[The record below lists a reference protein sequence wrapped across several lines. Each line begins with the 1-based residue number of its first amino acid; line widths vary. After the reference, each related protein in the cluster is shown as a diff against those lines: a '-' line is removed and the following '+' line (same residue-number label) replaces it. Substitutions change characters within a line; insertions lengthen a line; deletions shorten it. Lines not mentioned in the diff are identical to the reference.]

1 MSQAGLK
8 AGLVGG
14 AVAVLVA
21 VLGAVVP
28 CFGCLSWVVYVGAGA
43 LAAYWLT
50 PPRSAGDGAGAGA
63 IAGVIA
69 GLVGGIVSTIMA
81 AVMFAIR
88 GGTAAALGQI
98 PPDVMQGLY
107 EAGID
112 PSMFA
117 SIGGVVGISAV
128 CCVIGF
134 IIAAVLGAIGG
145 AIFAAV
151 KSE

>member
-14 AVAVLVA
+14 AVAVVVA
-21 VLGAVVP
+21 VLGAVIP
-28 CFGCLSWVVYVGAGA
+28 CLGCLSWLVYIGAGA
-43 LAAYWLT
+43 LAAYWLA

-63 IAGVIA
+63 IAGVVTGII
-69 GLVGGIVSTIMA
+69 GGIVSTIMA
-81 AVMFAIR
+81 AVMFAIK
-88 GGTAAALGQI
+88 GGATAVTGQI
-98 PPDVMQGLY
+98 PPDVMRQLA

-112 PSMFA
+112 PTIFA
-117 SIGGVVGISAV
+117 SIGGVIGISAV
-128 CCVIGF
+128 CCIVGF
-134 IIAAVLGAIGG
+134 IIAAILGAIGG